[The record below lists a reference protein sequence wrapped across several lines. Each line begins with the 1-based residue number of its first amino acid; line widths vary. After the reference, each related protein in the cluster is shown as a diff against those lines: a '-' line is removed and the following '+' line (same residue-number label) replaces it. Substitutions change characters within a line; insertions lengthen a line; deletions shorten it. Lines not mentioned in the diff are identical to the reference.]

1 MPRVFLG
8 LGSNKGDRLRFLQ
21 EAFARLAAVHGV
33 GAKAWSAIYETSP
46 YGFRDQGDFLNA
58 VIEVL
63 TDLDPATLHA
73 EIRMVE
79 SLVGR
84 TPSIRWGP
92 REIDID
98 LLLYGSEI
106 IETRSL
112 VIPHRGLA
120 GRRFV
125 LEPLAEIA
133 PDVVD
138 PRTGKAVRV
147 LLEEC
152 PDRGTVTRTSWKLT
166 THEQVYD
173 SEGEHTLAR
182 RK

>member
-8 LGSNKGDRLRFLQ
+8 LGSNKGDRLHFLQ
-21 EAFARLAAVHGV
+21 EAFARLALVHG
-33 GAKAWSAIYETSP
+33 AETKAWSGIYETSP

-58 VIEVL
+58 VVEIL
-63 TDLDPATLHA
+63 TDLEPAALHA
-73 EIRMVE
+73 EIRMIE

-98 LLLYGSEI
+98 LLLYGSALM
-106 IETRSL
+106 ETRSL
-112 VIPHRGLA
+112 VIPHPGLA
-120 GRRFV
+120 ERRFV

-138 PRTGKAVRV
+138 PRSGKAVRV

-152 PDRGTVTRTSWKLT
+152 PDRGTVVRTSCALI
-166 THEQVYD
+166 THEQ
-173 SEGEHTLAR
+173 EQTLAR